1 MHGLG
6 RREYN
11 QPSLCSRPSAG
22 VNGVETVP
30 LAGTIHMA
38 VKIKRVELWRTE
50 IRNKP
55 GVLAATLQP
64 LAERGADLKVVMKYS
79 VPGRS
84 NRATVEIFPGTGR
97 RAALA
102 ARTAG
107 FSLSPTP
114 VLLIEGENRPGL
126 AYAVANTVAW
136 AGISVRFLSAQVVG
150 KRYSALLGFRTDED
164 ARKAG
169 VLIRRV
175 AARKKVA
182 T

>member
-1 MHGLG
+1 MG
-6 RREYN
+6 
-11 QPSLCSRPSAG
+11 
-22 VNGVETVP
+22 TVP
-30 LAGTIHMA
+30 LAGTIHVA

-64 LAERGADLKVVMKYS
+64 LAEGGADLKVVMKYS

-84 NRATVEIFPGTGR
+84 NRATVEIFSGTGR
-97 RAALA
+97 RAAHA

-114 VLLIEGENRPGL
+114 VLLVEGESRPGL
-126 AYAVANTVAW
+126 AYAVANTIAW
-136 AGISVRFLSAQVVG
+136 VGISVRFLSAQVVG

-169 VLIRRV
+169 VLIQRV
-175 AARKKVA
+175 AARKKAA

>member
-1 MHGLG
+1 
-6 RREYN
+6 
-11 QPSLCSRPSAG
+11 
-22 VNGVETVP
+22 
-30 LAGTIHMA
+30 
-38 VKIKRVELWRTE
+38 
-50 IRNKP
+50 
-55 GVLAATLQP
+55 
-64 LAERGADLKVVMKYS
+64 MKYS

-84 NRATVEIFPGTGR
+84 KSGPRWRFSPAPVVGR
-97 RAALA
+97 RLPP
-102 ARTAG
+102 RTAG

>member
-1 MHGLG
+1 
-6 RREYN
+6 
-11 QPSLCSRPSAG
+11 
-22 VNGVETVP
+22 
-30 LAGTIHMA
+30 MA
-38 VKIKRVELWRTE
+38 VKITRVALWRTE

-55 GVLAATLQP
+55 GVLAAALQP
-64 LAERGADLKVVMKYS
+64 LAESGTDLKVVMKYS

-84 NRATVEIFPGTGR
+84 SRATVEILPGGGR

-102 ARTAG
+102 AQTAG

-114 VLLIEGENRPGL
+114 VLLVEGENRRGL

-169 VLIRRV
+169 SLIRRV
-175 AARKKVA
+175 AAGKKA
-182 T
+182 P